1 MFQDQGCTM
10 DPPTFVAETEANQ
23 TSNADPS
30 ADAIDHL
37 LGAEAGCLAAHQ
49 VMKRP

>member
-1 MFQDQGCTM
+1 MFHIRGVQWI
-10 DPPTFVAETEANQ
+10 PLLLLHARKPTKRPN
-23 TSNADPS
+23 DPS